1 MPVRQTPPPLAPPPP
16 LLPARTADST
26 SQLASMLLSE
36 DSQKPMTAEVAAQ
49 YVRRTVRLVCSTVPS
64 RAR

>member
-1 MPVRQTPPPLAPPPP
+1 
-16 LLPARTADST
+16 
-26 SQLASMLLSE
+26 MLLSE